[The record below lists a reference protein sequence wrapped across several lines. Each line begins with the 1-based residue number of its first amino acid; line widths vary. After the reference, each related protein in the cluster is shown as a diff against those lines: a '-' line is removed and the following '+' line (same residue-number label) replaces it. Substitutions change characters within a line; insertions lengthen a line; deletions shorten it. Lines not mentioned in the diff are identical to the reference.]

1 MCGQGRGED
10 PLLRGPGLKAA
21 NTGACQLGPR
31 GPWGMDAED
40 LCGWDPGAPR
50 GVDAGDLCGWD
61 PGGLRGV
68 DAEDPVW
75 RAAGLGNRMTN
86 DPGANERPSE
96 PRGALAV

>member
-1 MCGQGRGED
+1 
-10 PLLRGPGLKAA
+10 
-21 NTGACQLGPR
+21 
-31 GPWGMDAED
+31 MDAED

-61 PGGLRGV
+61 PRTPRGVDAGDLCSWDPGGLRGV
-68 DAEDPVW
+68 DAEDPVR